1 MALAIDS
8 FPTGL
13 DKVLVSDADTG
24 IAGEMLRVTAA
35 LMGALAIASGVCS
48 IHGPNTPERHS
59 SSTVSLSVSVFDDP
73 KCLVLCHVCARSHR
87 TTFVRTQA
95 RHNAGARMK
104 APCCLP
110 PLARR

>member
-35 LMGALAIASGVCS
+35 LMGALAIASGACS
-48 IHGPNTPERHS
+48 IRGPLTPERHS
-59 SSTVSLSVSVFDDP
+59 SHRFSIRLGVR
-73 KCLVLCHVCARSHR
+73 RSQ
-87 TTFVRTQA
+87 VP
-95 RHNAGARMK
+95 G
-104 APCCLP
+104 PLP
-110 PLARR
+110 RLRAVPSHDIRQDTG